1 VHTERI
7 LSGAPALDDVV
18 ARLGERGP
26 GRLVAAVI
34 EGERGA
40 GKTTLWRDAVERARE
55 RGYRVLACRPVEPE
69 APWPFAGLTDL
80 LDGVADAEFGHLPD
94 PQRRALEIV
103 LLRASPDGAP
113 PDPRAVNV
121 AALGLVRLLA
131 GRRPVVLAVD
141 DTQWLDPASAGVLDY
156 IARRSLEHAVGLLIV
171 VRAGSSP
178 ATPVPFGLDRDRTHR
193 FALPAA
199 ARRPRPGFA
208 NGVTGRERAV
218 LTLLVGGLTAN
229 AIAHRLGTSPR
240 TVHKH
245 LENLYRKLGAS
256 DRLTAVL
263 RAQRLG
269 LLPGA
274 GETGTGQPNRPVS
287 R

>member
-1 VHTERI
+1 MHTEGLVSRE
-7 LSGAPALDDVV
+7 LDDAVV
-18 ARLGERGP
+18 RLGERGP
-26 GRLVAAVI
+26 GRLAAAVI
-34 EGERGA
+34 QGETGT
-40 GKTTLWRDAVERARE
+40 GKTTLWREAVARARE
-55 RGYRVLACRPVEPE
+55 RGYRVLACRPAEPE
-69 APWPFAGLTDL
+69 RTLPFAGLTDL
-80 LDGVADAEFGHLPD
+80 FDGITDAEFGRLPG
-94 PQRRALEIV
+94 PQRHALDV
-103 LLRASPDGAP
+103 ALLRTTPDGAP

-121 AALGLVRLLA
+121 AALGLVRSLA
-131 GRRPVVLAVD
+131 ERRPVVLAVD

-156 IARRSLEHAVGLLIV
+156 VARRSLEHAVGLLV
-171 VRAGSSP
+171 AVRGDGSRGAP
-178 ATPVPFGLDRDRTHR
+178 IPFGLDPDR
-193 FALPAA
+193 FARGTVIELEKEK
-199 ARRPRPGFA
+199 RRL
-208 NGVTGRERAV
+208 TGREHAV
-218 LTLLVGGLTAN
+218 LTLLVGGLTAT

-274 GETGTGQPNRPVS
+274 GETGTGQPNRPIS